1 MRVLLVICALAATT
15 GVASAQSYG
24 PSLSPRPG
32 WAPPPDEPRPGW
44 AAPPNAPRP
53 GWAPPP
59 PPQYYTIERP
69 RGPRRCYWIDDL
81 YGSRRVC
88 D

>member
-1 MRVLLVICALAATT
+1 MRVFFVLSALVATT
-15 GVASAQSYG
+15 CIGSAQSYG
-24 PSLSPRPG
+24 PSLT
-32 WAPPPDEPRPGW
+32 PRPGW

-53 GWAPPP
+53 GWAAPP

-69 RGPRRCYWIDDL
+69 PHPRRCHWIDDL